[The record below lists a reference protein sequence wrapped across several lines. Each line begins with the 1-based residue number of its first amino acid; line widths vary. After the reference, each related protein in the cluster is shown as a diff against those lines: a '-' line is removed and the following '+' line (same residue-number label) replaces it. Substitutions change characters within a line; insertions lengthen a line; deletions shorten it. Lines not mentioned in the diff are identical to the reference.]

1 MKTKAFTYLSS
12 IILVSCVFLILTG
25 SPILNI
31 PLYKGSVFPWG
42 TLVSWI
48 GLIAFTFTI
57 YLAFNKIDRF
67 SNSVHR
73 KIRIAFGGIVTLA
86 LSWVL
91 IGFLLA
97 GNWAFT
103 FQNHDEFRGS
113 IEASRYFWIFTASL
127 VLLPVLLFLILWLL
141 LMIKKSSKRSEQ

>member
-1 MKTKAFTYLSS
+1 MKAKAILYLSS
-12 IILVSCVFLILTG
+12 IILVSCLFLIVTG
-25 SPILNI
+25 SPILNV
-31 PLYKGSVFPWG
+31 PLYKGSAFPLG
-42 TLVSWI
+42 TIVSWI
-48 GLIAFTFTI
+48 GLTALTSTI
-57 YLAFNKIDRF
+57 YLAFNKIYRA
-67 SNSVHR
+67 SNSAHK
-73 KIRIAFGGIVTLA
+73 KIRIAFGGIVILA
-86 LSWVL
+86 FSWIL

-141 LMIKKSSKRSEQ
+141 IKKSSKRSEQ